1 MTFRIHILSLLMLTI
16 ASVPSVSNADWLEES
31 KKIEFLLGA
40 IESSSVIFVRNGDS
54 YSGKQAADHLRMKLE
69 RAQSSWFAPPKEE
82 WTALMFIDKIA
93 SESSFSGK
101 EYYVILEDGRWMKSR
116 TWLMMILKKYP
127 G

>member
-1 MTFRIHILSLLMLTI
+1 MTLRIHILSLLMLI
-16 ASVPSVSNADWLEES
+16 VASASPVSHADWLEEA
-31 KKIEFLLGA
+31 KKIEFLLRA

-54 YSGKQAADHLRMKLE
+54 YSGKQAADHLRMKLQ

-82 WTALMFIDKIA
+82 WTALMFINKIA

-101 EYYVILEDGRWMKSR
+101 EYHVILEDGRWMKSR
-116 TWLMMILKKYP
+116 TWLMMMLKKYP

>member
-1 MTFRIHILSLLMLTI
+1 MTLRIHILSFLILTL
-16 ASVPSVSNADWLEES
+16 ASIPSVSNAGWQEES
-31 KKIEFLLGA
+31 KKIEFLLVT
-40 IESSSVIFVRNGDS
+40 IESSSVTFFRNGETH
-54 YSGKQAADHLRMKLE
+54 SGKDAANHLRMKLQ

-82 WTALMFIDKIA
+82 WTALMFIDKIS

-101 EYYVILEDGRWMKSR
+101 EYYVIFEDGRWMKSR